1 MTDAPLWAGI
11 VGQERAT
18 ALLRRALAQ
27 HRVAHAYAFLGPAGV
42 GRRLTA
48 LAFAQALLCAEGGCG
63 RCPACRRVAAGQHLD
78 CRVVAP
84 TPPRDK
90 PRGPAAIRIEDV
102 RELQHWAAL
111 VPHEGPRKI
120 FVLDDADR
128 MTLPTAQALLK
139 TLEEPPPR
147 TVLVVILAN
156 PRALPPTVLSRCQ
169 QVRFRPLG
177 EEELARVLEARGL
190 EPAASQRLARRS
202 RGQIALAVAADLAAA
217 DAREAAALEL
227 IRTPL
232 ARQAARL
239 DEAGLDRDRATVA
252 QYFEIYWFWCRDALC
267 LQAGGAAA
275 LLVHAEREA
284 ELRAVAARVPRAALV
299 RALAAVKEAW
309 LGLEGNVTPRLA
321 LERALVDLGAVAA

>member
-177 EEELARVLEARGL
+177 EEELAGILGARGL
-190 EPAASQRLARRS
+190 EAAASRRLARRS
-202 RGQIALAVAADLAAA
+202 RGQIGLALTADLAAD

-227 IRTPL
+227 LRTPL
-232 ARQAARL
+232 AR
-239 DEAGLDRDRATVA
+239 
-252 QYFEIYWFWCRDALC
+252 
-267 LQAGGAAA
+267 
-275 LLVHAEREA
+275 
-284 ELRAVAARVPRAALV
+284 
-299 RALAAVKEAW
+299 
-309 LGLEGNVTPRLA
+309 
-321 LERALVDLGAVAA
+321 